1 MYVRFDSKSCF
12 SLAIFVTMTV
22 KTAGVVSGWI
32 SVMKGVRQGCVLSP
46 HLFNIWY
53 YLKPLL
59 EKHLDIQEEF
69 RLQEEQS
76 QT

>member
-1 MYVRFDSKSCF
+1 MYIRFDSKSCF

-22 KTAGVVSGWI
+22 KTAGVSGWI

-46 HLFNIWY
+46 HLFNIRY

-69 RLQEEQS
+69 GLQEEQS